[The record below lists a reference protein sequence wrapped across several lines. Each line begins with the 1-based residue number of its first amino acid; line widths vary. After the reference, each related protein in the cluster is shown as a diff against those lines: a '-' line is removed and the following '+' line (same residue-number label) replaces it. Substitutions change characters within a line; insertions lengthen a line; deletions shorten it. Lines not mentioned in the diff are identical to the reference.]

1 MMNKLPGTVILLLI
15 SIYSSAQPKVESI
28 INTRQL
34 KPAVLHWDFGTLE
47 TIYPSEDSLGIY
59 WNVIH
64 RSPEPTKP
72 YDDYDYFKVE
82 GKTLRPLISEM
93 YHRGFIDYRIEF
105 KQQQAEV
112 TIGTDR
118 DTTHYFL
125 DIPEFISPEGPGS
138 PLFWG
143 SLPLKPGFEIQY
155 DELDRWAG
163 SGERKGLV
171 VRKTLKVT
179 GEEPLL
185 IDDKKLNT
193 YILSIKSEKGSNLT
207 VWVMKQ
213 APHYWGKV
221 IYKPTPD
228 REMRSQ
234 VTKIFILG

>member
-47 TIYPSEDSLGIY
+47 TIYPSEDSLGTY

-82 GKTLRPLISEM
+82 GKTLQPLISEM

-118 DTTHYFL
+118 DTTIIFW
-125 DIPEFISPEGPGS
+125 ISLNS
-138 PLFWG
+138 FH
-143 SLPLKPGFEIQY
+143 
-155 DELDRWAG
+155 
-163 SGERKGLV
+163 RKGPAHLCF
-171 VRKTLKVT
+171 
-179 GEEPLL
+179 GEVYP
-185 IDDKKLNT
+185 
-193 YILSIKSEKGSNLT
+193 
-207 VWVMKQ
+207 
-213 APHYWGKV
+213 
-221 IYKPTPD
+221 
-228 REMRSQ
+228 
-234 VTKIFILG
+234 